1 MISALFLLSDKHKT
15 HARIIHGRAAW
26 PSLLMILHLKDNLP
40 VSLQIMMGV
49 ENIAMSLVTLSVH
62 FYLKIA
68 KTHRNVLTDEMTM
81 MTQQ

>member
-1 MISALFLLSDKHKT
+1 
-15 HARIIHGRAAW
+15 
-26 PSLLMILHLKDNLP
+26 MILHLKDNLP